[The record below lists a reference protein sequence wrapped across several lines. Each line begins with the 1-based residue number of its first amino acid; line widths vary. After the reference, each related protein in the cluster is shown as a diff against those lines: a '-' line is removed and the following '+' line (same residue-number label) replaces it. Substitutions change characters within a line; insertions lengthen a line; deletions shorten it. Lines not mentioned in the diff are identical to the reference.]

1 MPELRR
7 AEAVRPDESLMD
19 GNLPDGNLL
28 DGRTGL
34 SNPADRAVAAQD
46 AAGSSPEDFGVQ
58 LETWRVR
65 MEHALAARL
74 PAATIVPT
82 RLHEAMRYSVLGG
95 GKRIRPALLFAT
107 ARTLGLTEDQV
118 EAAACAIE
126 LIHVYSLVHD
136 DLPAMDDDDLRRGRP
151 TCHKAYDEATAML
164 VGDALQPLAFQLL
177 ARDPALPPSP
187 AIRLALVDMLSEA
200 SGTFGMAG
208 GQAIDLA
215 VKGQQPGIAEVEDMH
230 ARKTGA
236 VIRAS
241 VLMAAEC
248 VPNLESR
255 LYDALNDFANAIG
268 LAFQIQD
275 DLLDV
280 LGDVSTLGKAT
291 GADRERDK
299 PTHPAIIGIEASQD
313 RVQLLHRQA
322 LDSLEPFAERA
333 APLRS
338 MANWLLSRRY

>member
-1 MPELRR
+1 MNN
-7 AEAVRPDESLMD
+7 V
-19 GNLPDGNLL
+19 
-28 DGRTGL
+28 
-34 SNPADRAVAAQD
+34 ADRAATAEPAPAV
-46 AAGSSPEDFGVQ
+46 SPDFGAQ
-58 LETWRVR
+58 LEAWRLR
-65 MEHALAARL
+65 MEDALDARL
-74 PAATIVPT
+74 PSASTVPA

-107 ARTLGLTEDQV
+107 AKTLGLSEDQV
-118 EAAACAIE
+118 EGAACAIE

-151 TCHKAYDEATAML
+151 TCHKAFDEATAVL

-177 ARDPALPPSP
+177 ARDPALPASP
-187 AIRLALVDMLSEA
+187 AIRLRLVDLLSEA

-208 GQAIDLA
+208 GQAIDLG
-215 VKGQQPGIAEVEDMH
+215 VQGQVLDIAQVEDMH

-236 VIRAS
+236 IIRAS

-248 VPNLESR
+248 APGLDPKAYE
-255 LYDALNDFANAIG
+255 ALNEYATAIG

-280 LGDVSTLGKAT
+280 LGDVTTLGKAT

-299 PTHPAIIGIEASQD
+299 PTHPSIIGIEASQE
-313 RVQLLHRQA
+313 RVHLLHGQA
-322 LDSLEPFAERA
+322 LTALESFGERA

-338 MANWLLSRRY
+338 LADWLLSRHY

>member
-1 MPELRR
+1 LND
-7 AEAVRPDESLMD
+7 A
-19 GNLPDGNLL
+19 
-28 DGRTGL
+28 
-34 SNPADRAVAAQD
+34 ADREALADTAS
-46 AAGSSPEDFGVQ
+46 ASREAFGAQ
-58 LETWRVR
+58 LETWRLR
-65 MEHALAARL
+65 MEAALESRL
-74 PAATIVPT
+74 PPATAVPT

-107 ARTLGLTEDQV
+107 AQTLGLTEDQV

-126 LIHVYSLVHD
+126 LVHVYSLVHD

-151 TCHKAYDEATAML
+151 TCHKAFDEATAIL

-177 ARDPALPPSP
+177 ARDPALPVSP
-187 AIRLALVDMLSEA
+187 AIRLRLVDILSEA

-208 GQAIDLA
+208 GQAIDLG
-215 VKGQQPGIAEVEDMH
+215 VQGMQVDIAQIEDMH

-248 VPNLESR
+248 VPDLDPKG
-255 LYDALNDFANAIG
+255 YAALNDFATAIG

-299 PTHPAIIGIEASQD
+299 PTHPAIIGIEASQE
-313 RVQLLHRQA
+313 RVHLLHGQA
-322 LDSLEPFAERA
+322 LSALELFGERA
-333 APLRS
+333 APLR
-338 MANWLLSRRY
+338 ALADWLLSRRY

>member
-1 MPELRR
+1 M
-7 AEAVRPDESLMD
+7 
-19 GNLPDGNLL
+19 GNNA
-28 DGRTGL
+28 
-34 SNPADRAVAAQD
+34 ADRL
-46 AAGSSPEDFGVQ
+46 AAGAAASAVPDAFGAQ
-58 LETWRVR
+58 LESWRAR

-74 PAATIVPT
+74 PPATAVPA

-107 ARTLGLTEDQV
+107 ARTLGLTEDEV

-151 TCHKAYDEATAML
+151 TCHRAFDEATAVL

-177 ARDPALPPSP
+177 ARDAALPASP
-187 AIRLALVDMLSEA
+187 AIRLRLVDMLSEA

-215 VKGQQPGIAEVEDMH
+215 AQGQQPDIEQVEDMH

-248 VPNLESR
+248 VPQLDAH
-255 LYDALNDFANAIG
+255 LYAALNHFATAIG

-299 PTHPAIIGIEASQD
+299 PTHPSIIGIEASQE
-313 RVQLLHRQA
+313 RVNLLHREA
-322 LDSLEPFAERA
+322 LDALEPFGERA

-338 MANWLLSRRY
+338 LANWLLSRRY